1 MAHLIGGVI
10 LIALGLWGIIVWW
23 ETFGLVMQALVPLCL
38 LVLGSLAILSSY
50 YRLGRTDEQDVAVEG
65 QPREEE

>member
-23 ETFGLVMQALVPLCL
+23 ETFGLVMQALVPLSM
-38 LVLGSLAILSSY
+38 LVLGSLSILSSY
-50 YRLGRTDEQDVAVEG
+50 YRLGHTEEPEVAEPG
-65 QPREEE
+65 EE